1 MPLQI
6 LNRQRRLRVPRK
18 RLFSLLRRALPARR
32 RRDRLVIH
40 VVGDREIR
48 RVNREQLGHDY
59 ATDSIA
65 FPLGDPTD
73 PPGQRW
79 LGEVFVSA
87 DTAVRE
93 ARRRGHGPALELCL
107 YAVHGTLHLLGYDDH
122 GPAERRKMRRREVEL
137 LGVDLRVDSAE
148 KSQMT
153 NPKSQKTSKPQI
165 PTGARRRGA

>member
-1 MPLQI
+1 MPIQI

-18 RLFSLLRRALPARR
+18 RLCALLRKALPARR

-73 PPGQRW
+73 PPGERW

-87 DTAVRE
+87 DTALRE

-107 YAVHGTLHLLGYDDH
+107 YAVHGTLHLLGYVDH
-122 GPAERRKMRRREVEL
+122 SPPKRKAMREREVEI
-137 LGVDLRVDSAE
+137 LGVDLRVD
-148 KSQMT
+148 
-153 NPKSQKTSKPQI
+153 
-165 PTGARRRGA
+165 G